1 MLRRS
6 RKRSPRATC
15 TISINTVLFPNTPC
29 GTIKRLMNCRRDRVS
44 SVDKMPSFCATI
56 PSRVRQSNRRYRCI
70 EYCTF
75 GWLALA
81 LSLPR
86 GSLYRDTL
94 FEGRRTSPSRRLIF
108 DENDFTAPFSRNS
121 RQSILELTNQFR
133 NESMKLYFFTKN
145 VVTNRFECLEY
156 SQLFSFFFNLFVG
169 KIFLK
174 NWSMWNCKMWF
185 VYKNIV

>member
-1 MLRRS
+1 MTGNGKKLRHSDTSLPINVTFRSLVLRRS

-86 GSLYRDTL
+86 GSLYRHAL
-94 FEGRRTSPSRRLIF
+94 WGE
-108 DENDFTAPFSRNS
+108 
-121 RQSILELTNQFR
+121 
-133 NESMKLYFFTKN
+133 KN
-145 VVTNRFECLEY
+145 VALATSDLRRKRLYRAIFPKLATIDFGIDESIQKRIDETIFFYKKCSHKQVRVFGI
-156 SQLFSFFFNLFVG
+156 FSIIFFFF
-169 KIFLK
+169 
-174 NWSMWNCKMWF
+174 
-185 VYKNIV
+185 